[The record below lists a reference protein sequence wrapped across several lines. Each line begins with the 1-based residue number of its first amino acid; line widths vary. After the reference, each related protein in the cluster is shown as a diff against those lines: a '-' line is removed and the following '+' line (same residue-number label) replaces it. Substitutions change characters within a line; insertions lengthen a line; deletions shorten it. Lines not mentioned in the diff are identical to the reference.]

1 MAYFPCQTCNQAFE
15 SRQSLNEHLE
25 YTHCI
30 GKTDE
35 KMAKKSGNLIF
46 IFLSTL
52 IFVSKPNL
60 FLSFE
65 QAFAIN
71 TNMYNVQL
79 L

>member
-1 MAYFPCQTCNQAFE
+1 MACFPCQTCNQAFE

-46 IFLSTL
+46 IF
-52 IFVSKPNL
+52 INL
-60 FLSFE
+60 DFRFETESFSVIR
-65 QAFAIN
+65 ASFRDK
-71 TNMYNVQL
+71 Y
-79 L
+79 